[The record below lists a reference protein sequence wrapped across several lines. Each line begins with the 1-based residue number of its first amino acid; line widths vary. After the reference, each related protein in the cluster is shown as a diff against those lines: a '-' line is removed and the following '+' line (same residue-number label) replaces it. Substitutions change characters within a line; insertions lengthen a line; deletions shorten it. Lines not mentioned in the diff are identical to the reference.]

1 MLTVDSGAKVASSIT
16 ATLLWMDD
24 DELYNGKNFFVKLGT
39 KMIPG
44 TVTHIDYTIDVN
56 TGEQKSADTLAKNGI
71 AVCRIAFAD
80 RIVVDEFKKHKTLG
94 ELILIDRVTDMT
106 SACGV
111 VEEVHTEETGLY
123 EGRIDSCHSSIC
135 SRQCHKRF
143 R

>member
-106 SACGV
+106 SACRCLSRRF
-111 VEEVHTEETGLY
+111 TL
-123 EGRIDSCHSSIC
+123 RKPDSMRDAWIEMCVQQ
-135 SRQCHKRF
+135 SRDR
-143 R
+143 RLS